1 VIDRPEMTEREMW
14 DSLPHTDGE
23 EKAAL
28 LLELCSQAT
37 YRNAGDEALAL
48 AESAKEI
55 YDSLGGVAPNADIAK
70 AYTGI
75 GYSLKKLNRTK
86 EAAQVLESAVTIY
99 REDHYPFVD
108 DLLRTQA
115 IWYSEIGDWEST
127 LRCHLEAV
135 TINEVDGNDAWL
147 ARSLNAVKSA
157 LDWVVANRAKYNIVA
172 VNVSQVRIFPG
183 CVVPAGTS
191 ADVDALKSFNVP
203 VIAATF
209 FAFEP
214 SAQAGY
220 QGFLYYTTSE
230 NGSITATAP
239 SGAIFTQVIFASYGN
254 PTGSGPFTVG
264 TCNSSS
270 SVSYVSS
277 QILNKNTYVIYANNT
292 NFGDPCSGVS
302 KNLSITLGYTY
313 LPVNTYVPALSG
325 NPTVGQVLSVLSLL
339 LSSS

>member
-86 EAAQVLESAVTIY
+86 EAAQVLESAVAIY

-147 ARSLNAVKSA
+147 ARSLFNVGVAHAHLGNFPEAVAHHQRARAIFKSLKMVEEVGKCDCNIAEAYCELGQGEEAIGPA
-157 LDWVVANRAKYNIVA
+157 LRAYDVAKAVEDRIGQMWSLYNKGRAKVLLGD
-172 VNVSQVRIFPG
+172 FDG
-183 CVVPAGTS
+183 
-191 ADVDALKSFNVP
+191 ALTDLGHSEYL
-203 VIAATF
+203 ATF
-209 FAFEP
+209 DSDKDWTFIVGVQEEIEK
-214 SAQAGY
+214 
-220 QGFLYYTTSE
+220 LYRHFGRDLEADEMAARLTTIRE
-230 NGSITATAP
+230 
-239 SGAIFTQVIFASYGN
+239 
-254 PTGSGPFTVG
+254 
-264 TCNSSS
+264 
-270 SVSYVSS
+270 
-277 QILNKNTYVIYANNT
+277 ILE
-292 NFGDPCSGVS
+292 
-302 KNLSITLGYTY
+302 
-313 LPVNTYVPALSG
+313 
-325 NPTVGQVLSVLSLL
+325 
-339 LSSS
+339 